1 MCWASPNLAS
11 DQEGR
16 AKQQMARRSGMQEV
30 SGLDAA
36 HKDDQTYGKENP
48 VQNMKWSI
56 IFAVWAQFRLTLEK
70 TLVLARWQ
78 VPFVSYEKRMKKHSC
93 FLENDSVVWHRKMK
107 MRSIKRVSCCS
118 HSLFQTRPPVEDSSV
133 PSWKNPVKPDLFGRL
148 QEVKNGTWEQTP
160 NTLARGCCT
169 HRLYVIAPP
178 CVSISI

>member
-1 MCWASPNLAS
+1 MCWASPRLAS

-16 AKQQMARRSGMQEV
+16 ARQQMARRSGMQEV

-48 VQNMKWSI
+48 LQDMKWSI
-56 IFAVWAQFRLTLEK
+56 IFAVSGSVYAHIRGNSGFGQITGTTW
-70 TLVLARWQ
+70 
-78 VPFVSYEKRMKKHSC
+78 KKEWRSIPA
-93 FLENDSVVWHRKMK
+93 FLENNSVFWHRKMK
-107 MRSIKRVSCCS
+107 MRSIKRLSCCS
-118 HSLFQTRPPVEDSSV
+118 HSLFQTWPPVEDSSV

-148 QEVKNGTWEQTP
+148 EEVKSGTWEQAP

-169 HRLYVIAPP
+169 HRLYVITSP